1 MENTKIEAVD
11 FQKDIIYFP
20 YRVLKAMYF
29 DEPIY
34 FLEYE
39 PYVGPV
45 TMQYLPDGGIQSLY
59 AGFIIV
65 KVHNGFMKV
74 TKLYYQNQ
82 SFTSQEFN
90 LKYPNLM
97 NQVFQNGTL

>member
-34 FLEYE
+34 FL
-39 PYVGPV
+39 
-45 TMQYLPDGGIQSLY
+45 
-59 AGFIIV
+59 
-65 KVHNGFMKV
+65 
-74 TKLYYQNQ
+74 
-82 SFTSQEFN
+82 
-90 LKYPNLM
+90 
-97 NQVFQNGTL
+97 